1 MAKVFT
7 ITEGLENMGAMKTGG
22 QGSVY
27 KGRRVGQIVTAVK
40 LLPTPIYSESIEDKN
55 YTSFI
60 NEVEK
65 LKKVNEVP
73 NPNVVKILNWGI
85 TESGNFP
92 FIEMEFIEGP
102 DLEELLKPPHPSI
115 FTVKEVLKVADHLS
129 HALAHCHKV
138 DIRHGDVKSNN
149 VKFNIHTGNYIL
161 LDFGLSI
168 MSDEQRRTSLRHA
181 GAIEFMAP
189 EQNSGQMLFE
199 SDVYGF
205 GVVLFE
211 LLTGNV
217 PFPLKD
223 NSETSRNAVMIAH
236 LDTAPPDILRL
247 RQQSLRDE
255 WDSQKKEYEMHVPEW
270 LISMV
275 YKCLEK
281 QPEHR
286 YKNGVELCE
295 YVVRNSIINTTNK
308 EWIDE
313 RIRLLQQENDRLVRE
328 KEQLQERLLEY
339 QQANNNHN
347 TPLVSDTKSTTDSVS
362 KNGPFGVTSNV
373 HPATTK
379 KPSKNFTVVF
389 AIVIIAIAALVY
401 FFSRIGNTGNNTIAR
416 TDTHTTKTLRK
427 SEPSAQVKAQL
438 EQAKNNLLLNK
449 ISEAVTIYQSLV
461 QQQVPEAMYILGRL
475 ALQNETQTIDCK
487 TGFDLIVK
495 AANKGYLPAKTTAG
509 FLYANANNETLLDQH
524 GYKRC
529 SFSHNISKGTKY
541 LMEAMVNGDTTAGR
555 LLHEL
560 QATNGLSK

>member
-27 KGRRVGQIVTAVK
+27 KGKRVGEIVTAVK
-40 LLPTPIYSESIEDKN
+40 LLPTPVYSESIEDKN
-55 YTSFI
+55 YSSFI

-102 DLEELLKPPHPSI
+102 DLEELLKPPHPKI
-115 FTVKEVLKVADHLS
+115 FSVNEVLKVADHLT
-129 HALAHCHKV
+129 HALAHCHNV

-189 EQNSGQMLFE
+189 EQNNGQMFFE
-199 SDVYGF
+199 TDVYSF

-211 LLTGNV
+211 LIAGSV

-223 NSETSRNAVMIAH
+223 NSETSRNAVMMAH
-236 LDTAPPDILRL
+236 LETAPPDILSL
-247 RQQSLRDE
+247 RRQSLPDE
-255 WDSQKKEYEMHVPEW
+255 WDDQKKEHEMHVPEW
-270 LISMV
+270 LVSMV

-286 YKNGVELCE
+286 YKNGLELCE
-295 YVVRNSIINTTNK
+295 YVMKNSIINTAK
-308 EWIDE
+308 QEWIDE
-313 RIRLLQQENDRLVRE
+313 RIKLLEHENERLVRE

-339 QQANNNHN
+339 QHANNNQSSSFSSN
-347 TPLVSDTKSTTDSVS
+347 ANVIKTGSIKS
-362 KNGPFGVTSNV
+362 SNV
-373 HPATTK
+373 TGPNANSSAK
-379 KPSKNFTVVF
+379 KNASKNFAIVF
-389 AIVIIAIAALVY
+389 AIVVIAIAALVY
-401 FFSRIGNTGNNTIAR
+401 FFSRVGSTSNNTITAN
-416 TDTHTTKTLRK
+416 HTPAKNTFKK
-427 SEPSAQVKAQL
+427 VEPDPQIQAQL
-438 EQAKNNLLLNK
+438 NEAKNKLLLNR
-449 ISEAVTIYQSLV
+449 IPEAVASYQALS

-475 ALQNETQTIDCK
+475 GLQNETQAIDCK
-487 TGFDLIVK
+487 TAFDLIVK

-509 FLYANANNETLLDQH
+509 FLYTNANNEALLDQH

-529 SFSHNISKGTKY
+529 SFSYNISKGTKL
-541 LMEAMVNGDTTAGR
+541 LMEAMINGDTTASR
-555 LLHEL
+555 LLRDLES
-560 QATNGLSK
+560 TEPSSVK

>member
-40 LLPTPIYSESIEDKN
+40 LLPTPIYSESTEDRN

-102 DLEELLKPPHPSI
+102 DLEELLKPPHPPI
-115 FTVKEVLKVADHLS
+115 FTIKEVLKVADHLS

-189 EQNSGQMLFE
+189 EQNDGQMLFE

-223 NSETSRNAVMIAH
+223 NSETSRNAVMMAH
-236 LDTAPPDILRL
+236 LDTAPPDILTL
-247 RQQSLRDE
+247 RQQSLPNE
-255 WDSQKKEYEMHVPEW
+255 WDSQKKEYEMHIPEW
-270 LISMV
+270 LISML

-281 QPEHR
+281 EPEHR
-286 YKNGVELCE
+286 YRNGGELCE
-295 YVVRNSIINTTNK
+295 YVVRNSIINTTKK

-313 RIRLLQQENDRLVRE
+313 RIRLLQQENDKLVRE

-347 TPLVSDTKSTTDSVS
+347 LPLVSNTKSINASAK
-362 KNGPFGVTSNV
+362 KNGDINTASSIKPL
-373 HPATTK
+373 AAK
-379 KPSKNFTVVF
+379 KSSKSFTVIF
-389 AIVIIAIAALVY
+389 ALVIIAISALVY
-401 FFSRIGNTGNNTIAR
+401 LFSTIGKTGNNKGSASN
-416 TDTHTTKTLRK
+416 THTTKTIRK
-427 SEPSAQVKAQL
+427 SEPSPQVKAQL

-449 ISEAVTIYQSLV
+449 IPEAVTIYQSLT

-487 TGFDLIVK
+487 TGFDLIVR

-541 LMEAMVNGDTTAGR
+541 LMEAMVNGDTTASR
-555 LLHEL
+555 LLKEL
-560 QATNGLSK
+560 QTADNLKK